1 MALQDILV
9 NAVGSNIL
17 RNKSKVV
24 DFIQEPSKI
33 RVILENG
40 EHHDGDILI
49 GADGIWS
56 EVRSKLFGRQE
67 ANYSG
72 LTCYRWWELE

>member
-49 GADGIWS
+49 GADGIWC
-56 EVRSKLFGRQE
+56 VRNSLGGKKQITRV
-67 ANYSG
+67 
-72 LTCYRWWELE
+72 